1 VRVGSVRASIRD
13 PGSPFVITFVDVE
26 ILGEPRSTEHDAVE
40 WVASADLE
48 RYPLAPSDLAFARTL
63 TGKP

>member
-1 VRVGSVRASIRD
+1 M
-13 PGSPFVITFVDVE
+13 ITFVDVE
-26 ILGEPRSTEHDAVE
+26 IQGDPRSTEHDAVE

-48 RYPLAPSDLAFARTL
+48 RYPLAPSDQAFARTL